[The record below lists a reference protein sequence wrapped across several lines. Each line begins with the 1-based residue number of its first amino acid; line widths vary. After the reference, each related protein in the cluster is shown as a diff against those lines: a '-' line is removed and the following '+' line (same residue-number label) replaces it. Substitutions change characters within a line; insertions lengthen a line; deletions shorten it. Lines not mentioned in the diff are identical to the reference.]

1 MEQLNQ
7 ILILEIFA
15 LKFIREN
22 NLKIIE
28 KKKNIFLQV
37 WKSLKNFGW
46 VPKENIYREI
56 KKLKNFT

>member
-15 LKFIREN
+15 LKFIKKQFN
-22 NLKIIE
+22 NNEDKS
-28 KKKNIFLQV
+28 KKYIFTI

-46 VPKENIYREI
+46 VPKKIFMR
-56 KKLKNFT
+56 KLKN